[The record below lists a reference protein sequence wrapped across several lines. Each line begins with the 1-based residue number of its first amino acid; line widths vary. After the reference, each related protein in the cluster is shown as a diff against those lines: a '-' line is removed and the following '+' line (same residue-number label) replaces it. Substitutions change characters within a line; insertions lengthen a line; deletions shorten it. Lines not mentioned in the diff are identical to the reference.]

1 MSFKDKEVYRI
12 VMKIS
17 HIWFKNQSDFGPWK
31 SWNCSTS
38 TNEAPEKEEPARFN
52 SKQMDFV
59 NMTVSGFICQ
69 IPSKKQL
76 EKLT

>member
-1 MSFKDKEVYRI
+1 MILVLENHEI
-12 VMKIS
+12 VLLQLMRV
-17 HIWFKNQSDFGPWK
+17 
-31 SWNCSTS
+31 TS
-38 TNEAPEKEEPARFN
+38 TDEAPEKEEPARFN